1 MNAATTAALKATRKN
16 AMTPFNFL
24 RRTCAFSLAGALILH
39 SAFSVADDTEIFFGT
54 EPGEGIKPNVLF
66 ILDDSGSM
74 TSCTRKNS
82 KGDCIATR
90 MSDLQLTMNN
100 LLNTTSGINV
110 GLMVL
115 NNSAGSAGDA
125 SVPRLLQPVRN
136 IDSPISDKISSPEI
150 KISADDAS
158 RYNVSNNTGDP
169 TLVMGYV
176 NDPGS
181 PIIRSLGSPNIYS
194 NDNSTYYLRSG
205 YTCSVKMDA
214 TTECPDGK
222 ITSLDSG
229 SSGQDSLLLFR
240 NLNIPQ
246 GVTISSALLELTTTT
261 NAASTKFNVSLV
273 NSKTP
278 EAFNHSSTLGSTFT
292 TNSSKSSTVVST
304 TTHQL
309 NITDLLKNQQNLTPS
324 LNPIGDLAIRLKAT
338 DRKSFKYAVGD
349 VINAPQLTITYTGS
363 ESSGRTT
370 GLRFQAVDVP
380 QGATITRAT
389 LNFVPASS
397 DDRNVSFLVAAE
409 ASDKA
414 SDFSGA
420 DFSTRPTT
428 VATNWTPA
436 PWRTENPPAVTDSG
450 ADVTEQVQAVVNRA
464 GWCGNNAM
472 AFIIK
477 PNGGTGSR
485 TAISQDGHN
494 TLKPVLSISY
504 TGGDSG
510 CSKPIVNLSLSDEK
524 DDARQYKSGWIF
536 TNNTTVS
543 VSESTLPLTDTYTY
557 IGARFQQVPFKKGAT
572 VNDVRL
578 IVTPSSA
585 ASTTATTEV
594 YFENADNSSAFNT
607 NNNNLGERAATA
619 KASCTFTSQGP
630 DIPVYCDAPELIT
643 SLQSVLNRSGWSDG
657 NALSVLI
664 KHTSASSSLSLS
676 AFESDRNAAISLQ
689 VTLDKASDMT
699 DSTYRVRDNMKGLV
713 KSMYAKDGTPL
724 VDLLY
729 QAASYYTALP
739 GKHKGPTSPIESSC
753 QANYLVLMTDGQA
766 NHTDTETAN
775 SVIAKS
781 KTLIGGDC
789 ASRDS
794 ADKIYGKDG
803 ETCGVEIAK
812 WLNSVDQSN
821 TLDGDNTVITHTVG
835 FALQT
840 DASAKKFL
848 ADVATAGGG
857 KAYTADDASALA
869 SAFSSIIQEALASD
883 TTFVSAT
890 APVNSFNRQDHKDQL
905 YFSLFRASNTDRW
918 PGNLKRYRMG
928 IQNGSPLVLDAD
940 GSAAIDA
947 NSGFFRSSARSW
959 WSSGNDG
966 SNVVLGGAANQ
977 LPSPTSRNL
986 WTNING
992 DTTLNRIETL
1002 TPAQTAIYT
1011 GNHSNWI
1018 NYIRG
1023 YETGTTTA
1031 RNALGDPIH
1040 ATPTVVTYQCTGTV
1054 DSYGNCSSEKQSVI
1068 VGTNEGFVQMFDTNT
1083 GAEQFAFMPK
1093 ELLGNIKRLAAN
1105 ANMNT
1110 SHLYGMDNSVTVWTH
1125 DENKDGEI
1133 NGSDFVYA
1141 YATMGRGG
1149 RNIYALDI
1157 TNPTAP
1163 KLKWQIKG
1171 GSGDFSRLGQ
1181 TWSAPVKAK
1190 IKVGATERD
1199 VLIFA
1204 GGYDTN
1210 QDKKPASV
1218 DNVRRTDGMGNDLFI
1233 VDAESGARLWS
1244 AYKAGIDM
1252 KYSVPSRVSV
1262 IGLETDAAGKAV
1274 VNKQGLVTQIFV
1286 GDMGGQVWRFLIN
1299 NGSSGN
1305 GLATGKVFASIASD
1319 TAATARRFYHEP
1331 AIALINAN
1339 NKVNLTVSI
1348 GSGYRGHPLDKII
1361 QDRFYSFRTEDLNAL
1376 GATLT
1381 EGDLYDASSLT
1392 KDNTVGQQA
1401 LLKKSGWYIN
1411 LAANGEKVLSSTM
1424 VIGGELYFNTYQP
1437 VTAQDACR
1445 ANTGVSRGYRVNLLD
1460 GTAVNS
1466 YRYSTLKGS
1475 TLPSNPQLYCK
1486 GDTCWAYN
1494 DPSQLA
1500 RQSPNPPTCT
1510 GPDCPMPP
1518 KGYDMAS
1525 KARLYWTDK
1534 TED

>member
-1 MNAATTAALKATRKN
+1 MNAATTAALKATREN

-24 RRTCAFSLAGALILH
+24 RRTCAFSLAGALMLH

-74 TSCTRKNS
+74 NSCTRQDS
-82 KGDCIATR
+82 KKKCIATR

-125 SVPRLLQPVRN
+125 SVPRLLQPVSN
-136 IDSPISDKISSPEI
+136 IDSPISVKISGPEI

-158 RYNVSNNTGDP
+158 RYNGSNNIADP
-169 TLVMGYV
+169 TLVMGYI
-176 NDPGS
+176 NNPGNVAT
-181 PIIRSLGSPNIYS
+181 PNTVVRNLGSTSDYS
-194 NDNSTYYLRSG
+194 NNNSTYYERSSK
-205 YTCSVKMDA
+205 TCSVKLDA
-214 TTECPDGK
+214 TPECPDGQ
-222 ITSLDSG
+222 ISSLNVGSG
-229 SSGQDSLLLFR
+229 SGGGGRNALLLFR
-240 NLNIPQ
+240 NLNIPK
-246 GVTISSALLELTTTT
+246 GVTITDAVLQLDSSADATR
-261 NAASTKFNVSLV
+261 FNVSLAS
-273 NSKTP
+273 SKTP
-278 EAFNHSSTLGSTFT
+278 EALNHGSPQSNAFPANTSVTSTKASSTHS
-292 TNSSKSSTVVST
+292 
-304 TTHQL
+304 L
-309 NITDLLKNQQNLTPS
+309 NITSLLQTQQNLAPT
-324 LNPIGDLAIRLKAT
+324 LNPIGDLLVRLRARDLPT
-338 DRKSFKYAVGD
+338 LNIAVGD
-349 VINAPQLTITYTGS
+349 VANAPQLTITYTGS
-363 ESSGRTT
+363 ESSERTT
-370 GLRFQAVDVP
+370 GLRFQTVNVP

-397 DDRNVSFLVAAE
+397 DDRNVSFAVAAE
-409 ASDKA
+409 ASDDA

-420 DFSTRPTT
+420 DFSDRTPT

-436 PWRTENPPAVTDSG
+436 PWRTENPPTVTDSG

-485 TAISQDGHN
+485 TAISQDGN
-494 TLKPVLSISY
+494 YGLKPVLSISY

-510 CSKPIVNLSLSDEK
+510 CSKPIVNLNLSDEK
-524 DDARQYKSGWIF
+524 DDARQYYTDSS
-536 TNNTTVS
+536 NRDDVR
-543 VSESTLPLTDTYTY
+543 VSESTLPLTDTYTF

-578 IVTPSSA
+578 YVTPNSS
-585 ASTTATTEV
+585 SGTTATADV
-594 YFENADNSSAFNT
+594 YFHNVDNSPAFNT
-607 NNNNLGERAATA
+607 NDNNLGERAATA
-619 KASCTFTSQGP
+619 TASCTFESQGP
-630 DIPVYCDAPELIT
+630 GIPVFCDASNLKNA
-643 SLQSVLNRSGWSDG
+643 LQSVLNSSGWSDG
-657 NALSVLI
+657 NSLSVLI
-664 KHTSASSSLSLS
+664 KQTSASSSLSLHS
-676 AFESDRNAAISLQ
+676 FESNRNAAISLQ
-689 VTLDKASDMT
+689 VTLNSPNDLT
-699 DSTYRVRDNMKGLV
+699 DSAYKVRDYMKGLV
-713 KSMYAKDGTPL
+713 QSMNADSGTPL
-724 VDLLY
+724 VNLLY

-739 GKHKGPTSPIESSC
+739 GKHRGPASPIESSC
-753 QANYLVLMTDGQA
+753 QANYLVLMSDGQA
-766 NHTDTETAN
+766 NGN
-775 SVIAKS
+775 STTTIDKAKS
-781 KTLIGGDC
+781 LINGSC
-789 ASRDS
+789 VSRNS
-794 ADKIYGKDG
+794 GEQTDG
-803 ETCGVEIAK
+803 ETCGVEIAS
-812 WLNSVDQSN
+812 WLRNTDQSS
-821 TLDGDNTVITHTVG
+821 TLDDDNTVITHTVG
-835 FALQT
+835 FALQGNDT
-840 DASAKKFL
+840 ARNFL

-869 SAFSSIIQEALASD
+869 SAFSSIIQDALASD

-947 NSGFFRSSARSW
+947 NSGFFRSNARSW

-1002 TPAQTAIYT
+1002 TATQTGFGT
-1011 GNHSNWI
+1011 NHNNWI

-1040 ATPTVVTYQCTGTV
+1040 ATPTVVTYECTGTV
-1054 DSYGNCSSEKQSVI
+1054 DSYGNCSNEKQSVI

-1093 ELLGNIKRLAAN
+1093 DLLSNIGRLAAN
-1105 ANMNT
+1105 ASNPDL
-1110 SHLYGMDNSVTVWTH
+1110 SHVYGMDNSVTVWAN
-1125 DENKDGEI
+1125 DKDKNGAI
-1133 NGSDFVYA
+1133 DGSDFVYA

-1157 TNPTAP
+1157 TTPTAP
-1163 KLKWQIKG
+1163 KLMWQIQG

-1190 IKVGATERD
+1190 VKVGATERD

-1204 GGYDTN
+1204 GGYDHN
-1210 QDKKPASV
+1210 QDKKPAP

-1233 VDAESGARLWS
+1233 VDAESGVRLWS
-1244 AYKAGIDM
+1244 ASAAGIDM
-1252 KYSVPSRVSV
+1252 KYSVPSKVSV

-1401 LLKKSGWYIN
+1401 LLNKSGWYIN

-1445 ANTGVSRGYRVNLLD
+1445 ANTGISRGYRVNLLD

-1466 YRYSTLKGS
+1466 YRYSTIKGS